1 MTQALLPWS
10 EGSVPAVTLME
21 VGENE
26 NCPDLRAPFFFPSER
41 MGVEAFK
48 YIGFFF
54 FFNGGFLLEQF
65 RTLLSGKKQSVLHIV
80 DVCLFGLKE
89 VGKALHA

>member
-26 NCPDLRAPFFFPSER
+26 NCADLRAPFFFLQKEWEWR
-41 MGVEAFK
+41 
-48 YIGFFF
+48 
-54 FFNGGFLLEQF
+54 LLN
-65 RTLLSGKKQSVLHIV
+65 I
-80 DVCLFGLKE
+80 
-89 VGKALHA
+89 